1 MKLKVKDDPSLVR
14 DSSSKAII
22 ANDKTAYNNY
32 IQERNFRSQVQH
44 VEADINNLK
53 QELGDIKSM
62 LQQLISNTASK

>member
-1 MKLKVKDDPSLVR
+1 MKLKVKGDPSLVR

-22 ANDKTAYNNY
+22 ANDETAYSNY

>member
-1 MKLKVKDDPSLVR
+1 MKLKVKGDPSLVR

-22 ANDKTAYNNY
+22 ANDKTAYSNY

>member
-1 MKLKVKDDPSLVR
+1 MKLKVKDNPSLVR

-22 ANDKTAYNNY
+22 ANDETAYSNY
-32 IQERNFRSQVQH
+32 IRERNFRSQVQH
-44 VEADINNLK
+44 VEADITNLK

>member
-1 MKLKVKDDPSLVR
+1 MKLKVKDNPSLVR

-22 ANDKTAYNNY
+22 ANDETAYSNY
-32 IQERNFRSQVQH
+32 IRERNFRSQVQH

>member
-1 MKLKVKDDPSLVR
+1 MKLKVKDNPSLVR

-22 ANDKTAYNNY
+22 ANDETSYSNY